1 MKFCQKTTINEVSK
15 LFAKATDIAIFA
27 HTRPDGDAVGACV
40 ALRLA
45 LKKLGKNAEIFAR
58 SSFEQDELFKRI
70 IADRKEMLSAIT
82 CNKK

>member
-1 MKFCQKTTINEVSK
+1 MLNEKTGLLTPN
-15 LFAKATDIAIFA
+15 A
-27 HTRPDGDAVGACV
+27 DA
-40 ALRLA
+40 
-45 LKKLGKNAEIFAR
+45 KKLGENMMLLYDSEDLRNKYGKNAEIFAR